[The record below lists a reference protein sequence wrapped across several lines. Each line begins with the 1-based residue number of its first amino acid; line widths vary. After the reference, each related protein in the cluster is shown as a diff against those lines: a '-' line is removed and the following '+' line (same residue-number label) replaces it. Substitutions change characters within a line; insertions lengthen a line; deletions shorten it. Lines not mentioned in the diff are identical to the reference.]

1 MSRAACWKGRSRER
15 SGFGAR
21 VSKGSESL
29 PVESGRVQR
38 ICLITNRLGLH
49 ARAAAKFVRMAESFD
64 AGIWVSR
71 NGTEVS
77 GVSILGLMML
87 AAAPGTEITV
97 EAEGREATDALEALL
112 KLVSDKFDED

>member
-29 PVESGRVQR
+29 PLESERVQR

-64 AGIWVSR
+64 ADIWVSR

-87 AAAPGTEITV
+87 AAAPGTEITM